1 MKTTMNMRSGVKIK
15 SGRLSDSTQCYLLL
29 GLPLI
34 GFFVFTLY
42 PILWAMRL
50 SFFYHDGIPS
60 NTVFVGIENFVNA
73 FKDKVY
79 WGTWLTTLQFAV
91 MKLPIELP
99 LALVLAVLLN
109 KKIKGSGFFRTVY
122 FMPTVISA
130 ALIALMFSNLFSVFG
145 IVNMYLIKLGII
157 KDYLN
162 WFETKSTAMWVLV
175 ISSIWN
181 TFGTNILYFLGA
193 LQNVPEDCYE
203 AAKIDGAGKLTTFF
217 KITIPLIAPV
227 AQTILLLSIN
237 GTLQTG
243 EYVILLT
250 NGAPGGE
257 TYTAGAYLIGKFAP
271 GFAETTANIGYGC
284 ALSLVNTAI
293 TASVAAF
300 YLKASKKMTNI
311 Y

>member
-15 SGRLSDSTQCYLLL
+15 SGRLSDSAQCYLLL

-157 KDYLN
+157 KDFLTGLKQNPPQCGCWLFRRYGIPSVQT
-162 WFETKSTAMWVLV
+162 FCIFSAHCKTCPRTA
-175 ISSIWN
+175 
-181 TFGTNILYFLGA
+181 TRRR
-193 LQNVPEDCYE
+193 
-203 AAKIDGAGKLTTFF
+203 K
-217 KITIPLIAPV
+217 
-227 AQTILLLSIN
+227 
-237 GTLQTG
+237 
-243 EYVILLT
+243 
-250 NGAPGGE
+250 
-257 TYTAGAYLIGKFAP
+257 
-271 GFAETTANIGYGC
+271 
-284 ALSLVNTAI
+284 
-293 TASVAAF
+293 
-300 YLKASKKMTNI
+300 
-311 Y
+311 